1 MAKKGGGGGGGGG
14 GGQREGNV
22 LKTAVVVTG
31 GLVLAWI
38 TMESAF
44 KPFLDRLR
52 AAVTRSTDPARDP
65 DGEPAAPPAPAVD
78 EDKDSAA
85 AEPSEPP
92 LPAEE
97 ADGGE
102 KKGEDKEGP
111 VAATAE

>member
-1 MAKKGGGGGGGGG
+1 MAKKGGGG

-22 LKTAVVVTG
+22 LRTAVVVTG

-52 AAVTRSTDPARDP
+52 ASVTRTTEPARDP
-65 DGEPAAPPAPAVD
+65 DEEPAAPPAPAVD

-85 AEPSEPP
+85 AEPSAPP
-92 LPAEE
+92 LPAEV

-102 KKGEDKEGP
+102 KKGEDEGG
-111 VAATAE
+111 ATAE